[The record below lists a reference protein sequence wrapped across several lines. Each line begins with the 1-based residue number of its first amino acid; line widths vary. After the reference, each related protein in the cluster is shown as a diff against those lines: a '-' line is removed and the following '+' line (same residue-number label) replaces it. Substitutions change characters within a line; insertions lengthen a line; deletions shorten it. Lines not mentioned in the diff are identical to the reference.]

1 MRNYVQSSARAQ
13 FRVANAAI
21 ALTVGLGIAAATTRG
36 KKQIAFAIATT
47 AMGTYA
53 GKARAYAHEFN
64 DKLAAEL
71 SPEFREMQ
79 EQVNNNKL
87 FIW

>member
-13 FRVANAAI
+13 FRIANAAI
-21 ALTVGLGIAAATTRG
+21 ALTVGLGIAASLSSG
-36 KKQIAFAIATT
+36 KKQMALAVATT

-64 DKLAAEL
+64 DELSREL

-79 EQVNNNKL
+79 EEINNNKL

>member
-13 FRVANAAI
+13 FRIANAAI
-21 ALTVGLGIAAATTRG
+21 ALTVGLGIAASLSSG
-36 KKQIAFAIATT
+36 KKQVALAVATT

-53 GKARAYAHEFN
+53 GKASAYAHEFN
-64 DKLAAEL
+64 DTLAAKL
-71 SPEFREMQ
+71 SPEFREIL
-79 EQVNNNKL
+79 EDINNNKL

>member
-1 MRNYVQSSARAQ
+1 MRNYVQSSARSQ
-13 FRVANAAI
+13 FRIANVAY
-21 ALTVGLGIAAATTRG
+21 ALTLGLGIAAVTTRG
-36 KKQIAFAIATT
+36 KKQIALTVATT

-64 DKLAAEL
+64 DELSREL